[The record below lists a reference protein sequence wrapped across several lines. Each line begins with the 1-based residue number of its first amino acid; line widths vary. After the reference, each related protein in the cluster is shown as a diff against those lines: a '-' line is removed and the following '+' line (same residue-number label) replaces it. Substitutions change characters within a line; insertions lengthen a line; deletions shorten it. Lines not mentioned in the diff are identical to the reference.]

1 MSIRAR
7 ASSLTKHG
15 ARSPHTPGHSAQ
27 TRPGPHTPQSWRVL
41 ETCGERCR
49 EHSLVGPPA
58 PRSATAHAVHAA
70 TRLLTQHMR
79 LMMHCSGLLSLHD
92 VQSTESER
100 ERGLLSLCTLA
111 PSVLTRS
118 RLNKS
123 LSRRGAC
130 AALVRHRDSYED
142 SARSLVTRMRPD
154 VLGPAPDAAP
164 AAALGRPA
172 VWPQPR
178 FAVAG
183 AAGAVLLPS
192 LEDGSREAGRSTDAL
207 TCRSKPWLML
217 STTYTATHAPAWGQV
232 SPALRRAA
240 SGQRVRCVGPAA
252 AAHMQV

>member
-1 MSIRAR
+1 
-7 ASSLTKHG
+7 
-15 ARSPHTPGHSAQ
+15 
-27 TRPGPHTPQSWRVL
+27 
-41 ETCGERCR
+41 
-49 EHSLVGPPA
+49 
-58 PRSATAHAVHAA
+58 
-70 TRLLTQHMR
+70 
-79 LMMHCSGLLSLHD
+79 MHCSGLLLAYSPCTLHD
-92 VQSTESER
+92 VQSTDVQRER
-100 ERGLLSLCTLA
+100 ERAPFSPAPT

-130 AALVRHRDSYED
+130 AALVRQRDSYEE

-154 VLGPAPDAAP
+154 VLGPAPAAAP

-192 LEDGSREAGRSTDAL
+192 LEDGSREAGRSKDAL
-207 TCRSKPWLML
+207 TCRSKPWRRL
-217 STTYTATHAPAWGQV
+217 STTYAATHAPAWGQV